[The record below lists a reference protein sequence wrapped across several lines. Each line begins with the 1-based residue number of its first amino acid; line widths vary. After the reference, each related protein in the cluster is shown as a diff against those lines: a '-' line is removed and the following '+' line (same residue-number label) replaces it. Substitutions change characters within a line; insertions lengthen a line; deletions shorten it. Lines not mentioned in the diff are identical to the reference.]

1 MTWDHR
7 VLAHEHKGELTFEIH
22 EVFYNDDGVPNMCTE
37 NAVGVASDTL
47 PGLSHTLRLML
58 AALMEPILNY
68 ADFGP
73 GGKYYKKT
81 GWGVDYA

>member
-7 VLAHEHKGELTFEIH
+7 VLAHEHKGELTFAIH
-22 EVFYNDDGVPNMCTE
+22 EVFYNDDGTPNMCTE
-37 NAVGVASDTL
+37 NAVGVVGDNLAE
-47 PGLSHTLRLML
+47 LSATLRLML
-58 AALMEPILNY
+58 SALTEPILNY

>member
-1 MTWDHR
+1 MTWDFR
-7 VLAHEHKGELTFEIH
+7 VLAQEYKGELTFGIF
-22 EVFYNDDGVPNMCTE
+22 EVYYNDDGTPNMCTE
-37 NAVGVASDTL
+37 NAVGAVGDTL

-68 ADFGP
+68 SDFGP

>member
-22 EVFYNDDGVPNMCTE
+22 EVFYNDDGTPNMCTE
-37 NAVGVASDTL
+37 NAVGVAGDTL
-47 PGLSHTLRLML
+47 PELAKTLRLML
-58 AALMEPILNY
+58 SALTEPILNY